1 MLTNLE
7 ENCRDRRSLSRNRD
21 FRHVN
26 VSHLE
31 FEDFDDFAGDV
42 AAVARA
48 IEHDGLIAPER
59 DVFGVA

>member
-1 MLTNLE
+1 MLTDPDTVY
-7 ENCRDRRSLSRNRD
+7 RDRRSASGNRD
-21 FRHVN
+21 FPHLV
-26 VSHLE
+26 VSRLE

-48 IEHDGLIAPER
+48 IERNGLIAPEC